1 MEREDVGVLQAGRDC
16 DLTMKAVGAERGA
29 QLGPQDLQRDPPAV
43 LEVFGEVDR
52 GHPAPAE
59 LTLDPVALAESRL
72 EVLEQ
77 VQDLGS

>member
-1 MEREDVGVLQAGRDC
+1 MLQTGGDRD
-16 DLTMKAVGAERGA
+16 LAVKPVRAECRA
-29 QLGPQDLQRDPPAV
+29 EFGPQHLKRNPAAV
-43 LEVFGEVDR
+43 LEVFGEVYR